1 MTGSVWAIDRV
12 EKLTDAR
19 MNAAA
24 VTAQIKRARCDLN
37 NTSTPLVTA
46 MSRSRTY
53 LRLEIHEH
61 GSGYLLLIAI
71 RNRPNE
77 VENSYFRFP
86 VQVPSPNSP
95 SATVPF
101 MLSLLSIFPV

>member
-19 MNAAA
+19 TNATA

-37 NTSTPLVTA
+37 KTSTPLVTA
-46 MSRSRTY
+46 TSRIRTY
-53 LRLEIHEH
+53 WRLEIRDH
-61 GSGYLLLIAI
+61 GSGYLLRLAI
-71 RNRPNE
+71 RNRPTE
-77 VENSYFRFP
+77 VENFYFRFP

-101 MLSLLSIFPV
+101 ILSLLSIFPV